1 MKRRSLARAGI
12 LTFGSLVVMALI
24 LSLIIVPEDNQ
35 PRENSPDDPAPS
47 NTNSTSLPASS
58 TTSVSPP
65 TSSSLPPATTT
76 TLPPPTTTQPLDYW
90 VDPAPVGQIG
100 VVGRPGG
107 DRQTWGSGWEEGAL
121 LTFRGSPTRSY
132 YGTGPVP
139 ESPRVAWSYPPSS
152 QEPMCSESSW
162 QGSQVEWCGTGWT
175 GQPAVV
181 PYEGRTWVIFGAYD
195 GAVHFLDAETGEQ
208 LLPSF
213 QTGDL
218 IKGSVT
224 VDPDGYPLI
233 YVGSRDDNFRIIA
246 FDREE
251 PAELWR
257 MNAYDVERLTG
268 NRLYW
273 NDDWDSS
280 ALVID
285 DYLFEGGENSSF
297 YIVKLNR
304 GYDSSGRASVSPEP
318 AHVFP
323 GWDEQ
328 LLEDI
333 ADEEISIESSAAIF
347 KNTLYFANSGGLVQ
361 GWDISGL
368 GRDATGWQPER
379 VFRFWTGGDVDAS
392 IVIDE
397 EGMLYAGVERE
408 RLGEQYAKARA
419 RSEEVGQI
427 LKLDPSRPED
437 PIVWQVQDLEP
448 LEENPPGL
456 QTQSGLWATP
466 ALYENMLY
474 AATHTGRLLG
484 IDRST
489 GAICW
494 EIRLGGFLW
503 GSPVV
508 IDDVLLQGD
517 HQGNLRAYD
526 VSGDEGCDRRPSP
539 DQPNLDQPSPD
550 QRSPDTETSAD
561 QQTDP
566 SRDSAAAAS
575 NAAPP
580 QLWRVS
586 LGWRIESTPAVWNG
600 TIFIGDRNGR
610 FYAVR

>member
-1 MKRRSLARAGI
+1 
-12 LTFGSLVVMALI
+12 
-24 LSLIIVPEDNQ
+24 
-35 PRENSPDDPAPS
+35 
-47 NTNSTSLPASS
+47 
-58 TTSVSPP
+58 
-65 TSSSLPPATTT
+65 
-76 TLPPPTTTQPLDYW
+76 
-90 VDPAPVGQIG
+90 
-100 VVGRPGG
+100 
-107 DRQTWGSGWEEGAL
+107 
-121 LTFRGSPTRSY
+121 
-132 YGTGPVP
+132 
-139 ESPRVAWSYPPSS
+139 
-152 QEPMCSESSW
+152 MCSESSW
-162 QGSQVEWCGTGWT
+162 QGSEVEWCGTGWT

-181 PYEGRTWVIFGAYD
+181 PYNGRTWVIFGAYD

-233 YVGSRDDNFRIIA
+233 YIGSRDDNFRIIA

-251 PAELWR
+251 PTELWR

-285 DYLFEGGENSSF
+285 DYLFEGAENSSF

-304 GYDSSGRASVSPEP
+304 SYDSSGLAKVSPEIS
-318 AHVFP
+318 HVFP

-333 ADEEISIESSAAIF
+333 ADEEISIESSVAIF

-368 GRDATGWQPER
+368 GKNGTDWQPER
-379 VFRFWTGGDVDAS
+379 TFRFWTGGDVDAT
-392 IVIDE
+392 IVVDE
-397 EGMLYAGVERE
+397 EGMLYVGVERE
-408 RLGEQYAKARA
+408 RQGEKYAEARA

-427 LKLDPSRPED
+427 LKLDPSRPDD
-437 PIVWQVQDLEP
+437 PIVWAVKDLEP
-448 LEENPPGL
+448 LAENPPAL
-456 QTQSGLWATP
+456 RTQTGLWATP
-466 ALYENMLY
+466 ALYGEMIY

-484 IDRST
+484 IDRAT

-494 EIRLGGFLW
+494 ETQLGGFLW

-508 IDDVLLQGD
+508 IDDLLLQGD
-517 HQGNLRAYD
+517 HQGILHAYD
-526 VSGDEGCDRRPSP
+526 VSEDAGCQREPTEEELYEEPS
-539 DQPNLDQPSPD
+539 
-550 QRSPDTETSAD
+550 EE
-561 QQTDP
+561 
-566 SRDSAAAAS
+566 
-575 NAAPP
+575 PP
-580 QLWRVS
+580 EIWSVP

-600 TIFIGDRNGR
+600 TIFLGDRNGR
-610 FYAVR
+610 FYALR

>member
-1 MKRRSLARAGI
+1 MMRRKSLARAGI
-12 LTFGSLVVMALI
+12 LIFGLLVVLALVLSLVVLPRDISPGDDTAV
-24 LSLIIVPEDNQ
+24 SGPE
-35 PRENSPDDPAPS
+35 PPASAPGS
-47 NTNSTSLPASS
+47 VPASS
-58 TTSVSPP
+58 SDLPVPASYA
-65 TSSSLPPATTT
+65 LPPIATS
-76 TLPPPTTTQPLDYW
+76 LPPTTTTAAQPPDYW
-90 VDPAPVGQIG
+90 VDPASVGQAG
-100 VVGRPGG
+100 GAGRH
-107 DRQTWGSGWEEGAL
+107 WGSGWEEGAL

-132 YGTGPVP
+132 YGSGPVP
-139 ESPRVAWSYPPSS
+139 ESPRIAWSYPPSS
-152 QEPMCSESSW
+152 QDPMCSESGW

-181 PYEGRTWVIFGAYD
+181 PYDGRAWVIFGAYD

-224 VDPDGYPLI
+224 VDPDGYPLVYI
-233 YVGSRDDNFRIIA
+233 GSRDDNFRIIS
-246 FDREE
+246 FDGEE
-251 PAELWR
+251 PKELWR
-257 MNAYDVERLTG
+257 MNAYDVERLSG

-304 GYDSSGRASVSPEP
+304 GYDSSGQAAVSPEP

-368 GRDATGWQPER
+368 GREDTGGDEAGNTAEATGWQPER
-379 VFRFWTGGDVDAS
+379 TFRFWTGGDVDAS

-397 EGMLYAGVERE
+397 EGMLYVGVERE

-419 RSEEVGQI
+419 RTEEVGQI

-437 PIVWQVQDLEP
+437 PIVWQVKDLEP

-466 ALYENMLY
+466 ALYEDKLY

-494 EIRLGGFLW
+494 ELRLGGFLW
-503 GSPVV
+503 SSPVA
-508 IDDVLLQGD
+508 IDGVLLQGD
-517 HQGNLRAYD
+517 HQGNLHAYD
-526 VSGDEGCDRRPSP
+526 VSEDEGCDGNS
-539 DQPNLDQPSPD
+539 
-550 QRSPDTETSAD
+550 
-561 QQTDP
+561 
-566 SRDSAAAAS
+566 
-575 NAAPP
+575 PP
-580 QLWRVS
+580 QLWEVS
-586 LGWRIESTPAVWNG
+586 LGWRIESTPAVWG
-600 TIFIGDRNGR
+600 GMIFLGDRNGR
-610 FYAVR
+610 FYALR

>member
-1 MKRRSLARAGI
+1 MMRRKSLARAGI
-12 LTFGSLVVMALI
+12 LIFGMLVVLALI
-24 LSLIIVPEDNQ
+24 LSLVVLPRGDIPPRDDIPPRGDTAVSAPEPPTGTAGSIFASSSVP
-35 PRENSPDDPAPS
+35 PIPASSSRPS
-47 NTNSTSLPASS
+47 ATTSLPA
-58 TTSVSPP
+58 
-65 TSSSLPPATTT
+65 A
-76 TLPPPTTTQPLDYW
+76 TTQPPDYW
-90 VDPAPVGQIG
+90 VDPASVSQS
-100 VVGRPGG
+100 GG
-107 DRQTWGSGWEEGAL
+107 AGLHWGSGWGEGAV

-132 YGTGPVP
+132 YGSGPVP
-139 ESPRVAWSYPPSS
+139 EAPGIAWSYPPSS
-152 QEPMCSESSW
+152 QDPMCSESNW

-175 GQPAVV
+175 GQAAVV
-181 PYEGRTWVIFGAYD
+181 PYNGRTWVIFGAYD

-224 VDPDGYPLI
+224 VDPDGYPLVYI
-233 YVGSRDDNFRIIA
+233 GSRDDNFRIIA

-251 PAELWR
+251 PKELWR
-257 MNAYDVERLTG
+257 MNAYDVERLSG

-304 GYDSSGRASVSPEP
+304 GYDIAGRAAVSPEP

-368 GRDATGWQPER
+368 GREETGNAGDTEATGWQPER
-379 VFRFWTGGDVDAS
+379 TFRFWTGGDVDAS

-397 EGMLYAGVERE
+397 EGMLYVGVERE

-419 RSEEVGQI
+419 RSEEVGQM

-437 PIVWQVQDLEP
+437 PIVWQVKDLEP

-456 QTQSGLWATP
+456 RTQSGLWATP
-466 ALYENMLY
+466 ALYESMVY

-494 EIRLGGFLW
+494 ELRLGGFLW

-508 IDDVLLQGD
+508 IDGVLLQGD

-526 VSGDEGCDRRPSP
+526 VSEDEGCDGNS
-539 DQPNLDQPSPD
+539 
-550 QRSPDTETSAD
+550 
-561 QQTDP
+561 
-566 SRDSAAAAS
+566 
-575 NAAPP
+575 PP
-580 QLWRVS
+580 QLWQVS
-586 LGWRIESTPAVWNG
+586 LGWRIESTPAVWGG
-600 TIFIGDRNGR
+600 TIFLGDRNGR
-610 FYAVR
+610 FYALR

>member
-1 MKRRSLARAGI
+1 MKRKSLVRAGI
-12 LTFGSLVVMALI
+12 LIFGCLVVLALV
-24 LSLIIVPEDNQ
+24 LSLIIVPGDSQ
-35 PRENSPDDPAPS
+35 PRENSPDDNAPRSTSSTSPAAPS
-47 NTNSTSLPASS
+47 
-58 TTSVSPP
+58 TSVSPP
-65 TSSSLPPATTT
+65 TTTTLLAPSSLPSVSN
-76 TLPPPTTTQPLDYW
+76 TLPPTTTTAQPPDYW
-90 VDPAPVGQIG
+90 VDPASVGQ
-100 VVGRPGG
+100 P
-107 DRQTWGSGWEEGAL
+107 WGSDSSGAAAEEGAL

-132 YGTGPVP
+132 YGSGPVP
-139 ESPRVAWSYPPSS
+139 ESPRIAWSYPPSS

-162 QGSQVEWCGTGWT
+162 LGSQVEWCGTGWT

-181 PYEGRTWVIFGAYD
+181 PYDGRTWVIFGAYD

-218 IKGSVT
+218 IKGTVT
-224 VDPDGYPLI
+224 VDPDGYPLV
-233 YVGSRDDNFRIIA
+233 YFGSRDDNFRIIA

-251 PAELWR
+251 PEELWR
-257 MNAYDVERLTG
+257 MNAYDVERLSG
-268 NRLYW
+268 NQLYW

-304 GYDSSGRASVSPEP
+304 SHDDSGLASVSPEP
-318 AHVFP
+318 VHVFP

-368 GRDATGWQPER
+368 GREEADGEAEDAAAGATGWQPQR
-379 VFRFWTGGDVDAS
+379 TFRFWTGGDVDAS

-397 EGMLYAGVERE
+397 EGMLYVGVERE

-419 RSEEVGQI
+419 RSEVVGQI
-427 LKLDPSRPED
+427 LKLDPSRPDD
-437 PIVWQVQDLEP
+437 PIVWSVKDLEP
-448 LEENPPGL
+448 LEANPPVL
-456 QTQSGLWATP
+456 RTQSGLWATP
-466 ALYENMLY
+466 ALYENMIY

-494 EIRLGGFLW
+494 ELQFEGFLW

-517 HQGNLRAYD
+517 HRGKLSAYD
-526 VSGDEGCDRRPSP
+526 VSGDEGCDQQQSPGQQSP
-539 DQPNLDQPSPD
+539 DQPNPD
-550 QRSPDTETSAD
+550 SE
-561 QQTDP
+561 
-566 SRDSAAAAS
+566 AAAVDT
-575 NAAPP
+575 APP
-580 QLWRVS
+580 QLWQIS

-600 TIFIGDRNGR
+600 MIFLGDRNGR
-610 FYAVR
+610 FYALR

>member
-1 MKRRSLARAGI
+1 M
-12 LTFGSLVVMALI
+12 
-24 LSLIIVPEDNQ
+24 
-35 PRENSPDDPAPS
+35 
-47 NTNSTSLPASS
+47 
-58 TTSVSPP
+58 
-65 TSSSLPPATTT
+65 
-76 TLPPPTTTQPLDYW
+76 
-90 VDPAPVGQIG
+90 
-100 VVGRPGG
+100 
-107 DRQTWGSGWEEGAL
+107 

-132 YGTGPVP
+132 YGAGPVP
-139 ESPRVAWSYPPSS
+139 ESPRIAWSYPPSS

-181 PYEGRTWVIFGAYD
+181 PYDGRTWVIFGAYD

-213 QTGDL
+213 QTGDI

-251 PAELWR
+251 PKELWR

-304 GYDSSGRASVSPEP
+304 GYDGSGQAVVSPEY

-368 GRDATGWQPER
+368 GLEEASDTGDAASDATGWQPER
-379 VFRFWTGGDVDAS
+379 TFRFWAGGDVDAS

-397 EGMLYAGVERE
+397 EGMLYVGVERE

-419 RSEEVGQI
+419 RTEEVGQI

-437 PIVWQVQDLEP
+437 PIVWQVKDLEP
-448 LEENPPGL
+448 LAENPPGL
-456 QTQSGLWATP
+456 RTQSGLWATP
-466 ALYENMLY
+466 ALYKDMVY

-494 EIRLGGFLW
+494 EIQLGGFLW
-503 GSPVV
+503 GSPIV
-508 IDDVLLQGD
+508 IDDVLIQGD
-517 HQGNLRAYD
+517 HEGNLRAYD
-526 VSGDEGCDRRPSP
+526 VSGDEGCEKQQSTRESTAEAERGSGDSPS
-539 DQPNLDQPSPD
+539 
-550 QRSPDTETSAD
+550 
-561 QQTDP
+561 
-566 SRDSAAAAS
+566 
-575 NAAPP
+575 
-580 QLWRVS
+580 QLWQVS
-586 LGWRIESTPAVWNG
+586 LGWRIESTPAIWDG
-600 TIFIGDRNGR
+600 TIFLGDRNGR
-610 FYAVR
+610 FYALR

>member
-1 MKRRSLARAGI
+1 M
-12 LTFGSLVVMALI
+12 
-24 LSLIIVPEDNQ
+24 
-35 PRENSPDDPAPS
+35 
-47 NTNSTSLPASS
+47 
-58 TTSVSPP
+58 
-65 TSSSLPPATTT
+65 
-76 TLPPPTTTQPLDYW
+76 
-90 VDPAPVGQIG
+90 
-100 VVGRPGG
+100 
-107 DRQTWGSGWEEGAL
+107 

-132 YGTGPVP
+132 YGSGPVP
-139 ESPRVAWSYPPSS
+139 ESPRIAWSYPPSS
-152 QEPMCSESSW
+152 QPPMCSESSW
-162 QGSQVEWCGTGWT
+162 LGAQVEWCGTGWT

-181 PYEGRTWVIFGAYD
+181 PYDGRTWVIFGAYD

-218 IKGSVT
+218 IKGTVT
-224 VDPDGYPLI
+224 VDPDGYPLV
-233 YVGSRDDNFRIIA
+233 YTGSRDDNFRIIA

-251 PAELWR
+251 PEELWR
-257 MNAYDVERLTG
+257 MNAYDVERLSG
-268 NRLYW
+268 NQLYW

-304 GYDSSGRASVSPEP
+304 GYDTSGLASVSPEP
-318 AHVFP
+318 VHVFP

-361 GWDISGL
+361 GWDIAGL
-368 GRDATGWQPER
+368 GREEADGEVGDSASEATDWQPQR
-379 VFRFWTGGDVDAS
+379 TFRFWTGGDVDAS

-397 EGMLYAGVERE
+397 EGMLYVGVERE

-427 LKLDPSRPED
+427 LKLDPSRPDD
-437 PIVWQVQDLEP
+437 PIVWSVKDLEP
-448 LEENPPGL
+448 LEANPPVL
-456 QTQSGLWATP
+456 RTQSGLWATP
-466 ALYENMLY
+466 ALYENMIY

-484 IDRST
+484 IDRNT

-494 EIRLGGFLW
+494 ELQFEGFLW

-517 HQGNLRAYD
+517 HRGKLSAYD
-526 VSGDEGCDRRPSP
+526 VSGDEGCDQQQRP
-539 DQPNLDQPSPD
+539 
-550 QRSPDTETSAD
+550 
-561 QQTDP
+561 
-566 SRDSAAAAS
+566 DSEAAAGDT
-575 NAAPP
+575 APP
-580 QLWRVS
+580 QLWKIS

-600 TIFIGDRNGR
+600 MIFLGDRNGR
-610 FYAVR
+610 FYALR

>member
-1 MKRRSLARAGI
+1 MKRKSLVRAGI
-12 LTFGSLVVMALI
+12 LIFGCLVVLALI
-24 LSLIIVPEDNQ
+24 LSLIIVPGDGQ
-35 PRENSPDDPAPS
+35 PRENPPDDNDPRS
-47 NTNSTSLPASS
+47 TSSTSLAAPS
-58 TTSVSPP
+58 TSVSPP
-65 TSSSLPPATTT
+65 TASPPPVSTTLPPATTLLAT
-76 TLPPPTTTQPLDYW
+76 TTTQPPDYW
-90 VDPAPVGQIG
+90 VDPASVGQ
-100 VVGRPGG
+100 P
-107 DRQTWGSGWEEGAL
+107 WGSDSSGAAAEEGAL

-132 YGTGPVP
+132 YGSGPVP
-139 ESPRVAWSYPPSS
+139 ESPRIAWSYPPSS

-162 QGSQVEWCGTGWT
+162 LGSQVEWCGTGWT

-181 PYEGRTWVIFGAYD
+181 PYDGRTWVIFGAYD

-224 VDPDGYPLI
+224 VDPDGYPLV
-233 YVGSRDDNFRIIA
+233 YFGSRDDNFRIIA

-251 PAELWR
+251 PEELWR
-257 MNAYDVERLTG
+257 MNAYDVERLSG
-268 NRLYW
+268 NQLYW

-304 GYDSSGRASVSPEP
+304 GYDGSGLAEVSPEP

-361 GWDISGL
+361 GWDIAGL
-368 GRDATGWQPER
+368 GREEAGDTANAAGATGWQPQR
-379 VFRFWTGGDVDAS
+379 IFRFWTGGDVDAS

-397 EGMLYAGVERE
+397 EGMLYVGVERE

-427 LKLDPSRPED
+427 LKLDPSRPDD
-437 PIVWQVQDLEP
+437 PIVWSVKDLEP
-448 LEENPPGL
+448 LEANPPVL
-456 QTQSGLWATP
+456 RTQSGLWATP
-466 ALYENMLY
+466 ALYKNMLY

-494 EIRLGGFLW
+494 EMQFEGFLW

-517 HQGNLRAYD
+517 HLGKLSAYD
-526 VSGDEGCDRRPSP
+526 VSGDEGCEQQQS
-539 DQPNLDQPSPD
+539 LDS
-550 QRSPDTETSAD
+550 E
-561 QQTDP
+561 
-566 SRDSAAAAS
+566 AAAS
-575 NAAPP
+575 DTAPP
-580 QLWRVS
+580 QLWQIS
-586 LGWRIESTPAVWNG
+586 LGWRIESTPSVWG
-600 TIFIGDRNGR
+600 GMIFLGDRNGR
-610 FYAVR
+610 FYALR

>member
-1 MKRRSLARAGI
+1 M
-12 LTFGSLVVMALI
+12 
-24 LSLIIVPEDNQ
+24 
-35 PRENSPDDPAPS
+35 
-47 NTNSTSLPASS
+47 
-58 TTSVSPP
+58 
-65 TSSSLPPATTT
+65 
-76 TLPPPTTTQPLDYW
+76 
-90 VDPAPVGQIG
+90 
-100 VVGRPGG
+100 
-107 DRQTWGSGWEEGAL
+107 

-132 YGTGPVP
+132 YGSGPVP
-139 ESPRVAWSYPPSS
+139 ESPRIAWSYPPSS

-162 QGSQVEWCGTGWT
+162 LGAQVEWCGTGWT

-181 PYEGRTWVIFGAYD
+181 PYDGRTWVIFGAYD

-218 IKGSVT
+218 IKGTVT
-224 VDPDGYPLI
+224 VDPDGYPLV
-233 YVGSRDDNFRIIA
+233 YFGSRDDNFRIIA

-251 PAELWR
+251 PEELWR
-257 MNAYDVERLTG
+257 MNAYDVERLSG
-268 NRLYW
+268 NQLYW

-304 GYDSSGRASVSPEP
+304 GYDTSGLASVSPEP

-368 GRDATGWQPER
+368 GREEAGEEVGDSASEAADWQPQR
-379 VFRFWTGGDVDAS
+379 TFRFWTGGDVDAS

-397 EGMLYAGVERE
+397 EGMLYVGVERE

-427 LKLDPSRPED
+427 LKLDPSRPDD
-437 PIVWQVQDLEP
+437 PIVWSVKDLEP
-448 LEENPPGL
+448 LEANPPVL
-456 QTQSGLWATP
+456 RTQSGLWATP
-466 ALYENMLY
+466 ALYENMIY

-484 IDRST
+484 IDRNT

-494 EIRLGGFLW
+494 ELQFEGFLW

-517 HQGNLRAYD
+517 HRGKLSAYD
-526 VSGDEGCDRRPSP
+526 VSGDEGCEKQQRP
-539 DQPNLDQPSPD
+539 
-550 QRSPDTETSAD
+550 
-561 QQTDP
+561 
-566 SRDSAAAAS
+566 DSEAAAS
-575 NAAPP
+575 DTAPP
-580 QLWRVS
+580 RLWQIS

-600 TIFIGDRNGR
+600 MIFLGDRNGR
-610 FYAVR
+610 FYALR

>member
-1 MKRRSLARAGI
+1 MKRKSLVRAGI
-12 LTFGSLVVMALI
+12 LIFGCLVVLALV
-24 LSLIIVPEDNQ
+24 LSLIIVPGDGQ
-35 PRENSPDDPAPS
+35 PRENPPDDNAPRS
-47 NTNSTSLPASS
+47 TSSTSLAAPS
-58 TTSVSPP
+58 TSVSPP
-65 TSSSLPPATTT
+65 TASPPSVSTTLPPATT
-76 TLPPPTTTQPLDYW
+76 LPATTTTQPPDYW
-90 VDPAPVGQIG
+90 VDPASVGQ
-100 VVGRPGG
+100 P
-107 DRQTWGSGWEEGAL
+107 WGSDSSGAAAEEGAL

-132 YGTGPVP
+132 YGSGPVP
-139 ESPRVAWSYPPSS
+139 ESPRIAWSYPPSS

-162 QGSQVEWCGTGWT
+162 LGSQVEWCGTGWT

-181 PYEGRTWVIFGAYD
+181 PYDGRTWVIFGAYD

-224 VDPDGYPLI
+224 VDPDGYPLV
-233 YVGSRDDNFRIIA
+233 YFGSRDDNFRIIA

-251 PAELWR
+251 PEELWR
-257 MNAYDVERLTG
+257 MNAYDVERLSG
-268 NRLYW
+268 NQLYW

-304 GYDSSGRASVSPEP
+304 GYDGSGLAEVSPEP
-318 AHVFP
+318 VHVFP

-368 GRDATGWQPER
+368 GREEAGDTANAAEATGWQPQR
-379 VFRFWTGGDVDAS
+379 TFRFWTGGDVDAS

-397 EGMLYAGVERE
+397 EGMLYVGVERE

-427 LKLDPSRPED
+427 LKLDPSSPDD
-437 PIVWQVQDLEP
+437 PIVWSVKDLEP
-448 LEENPPGL
+448 LEANPPVL
-456 QTQSGLWATP
+456 RTQSGLWATP
-466 ALYENMLY
+466 AIYKEMLY

-484 IDRST
+484 IDRDT

-494 EIRLGGFLW
+494 ELRLGGFLW

-517 HQGNLRAYD
+517 HLGKLSAYD
-526 VSGDEGCDRRPSP
+526 VSGDEGCK
-539 DQPNLDQPSPD
+539 QQPSAA
-550 QRSPDTETSAD
+550 QETGQSPS
-561 QQTDP
+561 
-566 SRDSAAAAS
+566 
-575 NAAPP
+575 
-580 QLWRVS
+580 QLWEVP
-586 LGWRIESTPAVWNG
+586 LGWRIESTPAVWG
-600 TIFIGDRNGR
+600 GMIFLGDRNGR
-610 FYAVR
+610 FYALR

>member
-1 MKRRSLARAGI
+1 MI
-12 LTFGSLVVMALI
+12 FGLLVVLALI
-24 LSLIIVPEDNQ
+24 LSLIVL
-35 PRENSPDDPAPS
+35 PRDDTSPSGDIPAP
-47 NTNSTSLPASS
+47 TSISAEPA
-58 TTSVSPP
+58 VSPP
-65 TSSSLPPATTT
+65 TNAASSIPAEPSAAPPTGSSSSPPSTVA
-76 TLPPPTTTQPLDYW
+76 PPPTTTTTQPPDYW
-90 VDPAPVGQIG
+90 VDPESVGQ
-100 VVGRPGG
+100 P
-107 DRQTWGSGWEEGAL
+107 WGSSQASGQEPGAL

-139 ESPRVAWSYPPSS
+139 QSPRIAWSYPPSS

-162 QGSQVEWCGTGWT
+162 LGSQVEWCGTGWT

-181 PYEGRTWVIFGAYD
+181 PYDGRTWVIFGAYD

-218 IKGSVT
+218 IKGTVT
-224 VDPDGYPLI
+224 VDPDGYPLV
-233 YVGSRDDNFRIIA
+233 YTGSRDDNFRIIA

-251 PAELWR
+251 PEELWR
-257 MNAYDVERLTG
+257 MNAYDVERLSG
-268 NRLYW
+268 NQLYW

-304 GYDSSGRASVSPEP
+304 SYDDSGLASVSPEP
-318 AHVFP
+318 VHVFP

-368 GRDATGWQPER
+368 GREEAAGATGWQPQR
-379 VFRFWTGGDVDAS
+379 TFRFWTGGDVDAS

-397 EGMLYAGVERE
+397 EGMLYVGVERE

-427 LKLDPSRPED
+427 LKLDPSRPDD
-437 PIVWQVQDLEP
+437 PIVWSVKDLEP
-448 LEENPPGL
+448 LEANPPVL
-456 QTQSGLWATP
+456 RTQSGLWATP
-466 ALYENMLY
+466 ALYENMIY

-484 IDRST
+484 IDRNT

-494 EIRLGGFLW
+494 EMQFEGFLW
-503 GSPVV
+503 GSPVA

-517 HQGNLRAYD
+517 HQGRLRAYD
-526 VSGDEGCDRRPSP
+526 ISADEGCD
-539 DQPNLDQPSPD
+539 QPSQSQPTPD
-550 QRSPDTETSAD
+550 SE
-561 QQTDP
+561 
-566 SRDSAAAAS
+566 AATAV
-575 NAAPP
+575 PP
-580 QLWRVS
+580 QLWQIS

-600 TIFIGDRNGR
+600 TIFLGDRNGR

>member
-1 MKRRSLARAGI
+1 MI
-12 LTFGSLVVMALI
+12 FGLLVVLALI
-24 LSLIIVPEDNQ
+24 LSLIVL
-35 PRENSPDDPAPS
+35 PRDDTSPSGDIPAP
-47 NTNSTSLPASS
+47 TSSSAEPA
-58 TTSVSPP
+58 VSPP
-65 TSSSLPPATTT
+65 TNAASSIPAEPSAAPTTGSSSSPPSTVA
-76 TLPPPTTTQPLDYW
+76 PPPTTAQPPDYW
-90 VDPAPVGQIG
+90 VDPKSVGQ
-100 VVGRPGG
+100 P
-107 DRQTWGSGWEEGAL
+107 WGSDSSGAAAEQGAL

-139 ESPRVAWSYPPSS
+139 QSPRIAWSYPPSS

-162 QGSQVEWCGTGWT
+162 LGAQVEWCGTGWT

-181 PYEGRTWVIFGAYD
+181 PYDGRTWVIFGAYD

-218 IKGSVT
+218 IKGTVT
-224 VDPDGYPLI
+224 VDPDGYPLV
-233 YVGSRDDNFRIIA
+233 YFGSRDDNFRIIA

-251 PAELWR
+251 PEELWR
-257 MNAYDVERLTG
+257 MNAYDVERLSG
-268 NRLYW
+268 NQLYW

-304 GYDSSGRASVSPEP
+304 GYDSSSGLASVSPEP
-318 AHVFP
+318 VHVFP

-361 GWDISGL
+361 GWDIAGL
-368 GRDATGWQPER
+368 GREEAEDAAAEATGWQPQR
-379 VFRFWTGGDVDAS
+379 TFRFWTGGDVDAS

-397 EGMLYAGVERE
+397 EGMLYVGVERE

-427 LKLDPSRPED
+427 LKLDPSRPDD
-437 PIVWQVQDLEP
+437 PIVWSVKDLEP
-448 LEENPPGL
+448 LEANPPVL
-456 QTQSGLWATP
+456 RTQSGLWATP
-466 ALYENMLY
+466 ALYENMIY

-484 IDRST
+484 IDRNT

-494 EIRLGGFLW
+494 ELQFEGFLW
-503 GSPVV
+503 GSPVA

-517 HQGNLRAYD
+517 HQGRLRAYD
-526 VSGDEGCDRRPSP
+526 ISADEGCDQPTP
-539 DQPNLDQPSPD
+539 DS
-550 QRSPDTETSAD
+550 E
-561 QQTDP
+561 
-566 SRDSAAAAS
+566 AAA
-575 NAAPP
+575 AAPP
-580 QLWRVS
+580 QLWQIS

-600 TIFIGDRNGR
+600 TIFLGDRNGR
-610 FYAVR
+610 FYAIR